1 MRQRAN
7 VPILWRRL
15 LVIST
20 FEQFLLGYGGG
31 AALHH
36 HDTAGVVGQMSG
48 LFGGCTRSRAAVKV
62 AINGIAAPV
71 TSATSSLP

>member
-1 MRQRAN
+1 MF
-7 VPILWRRL
+7 PILWRRL
-15 LVIST
+15 LVIQR

-48 LFGGCTRSRAAVKV
+48 LFGGCTRSQGSGEGCDY
-62 AINGIAAPV
+62 GIAAPV